1 MHAHTHTHIHTQTH
15 THTHTHTHTQHARRF
30 KIDPFWYIFRVS
42 QVLGR
47 SFLAYFKASNFS
59 FEKKEMVFFLSIFVK
74 CAAIIKHFGQGN
86 ILDVGILRSIFDAN
100 FVRTLSPCQNCDLI

>member
-1 MHAHTHTHIHTQTH
+1 MHAHTH
-15 THTHTHTHTQHARRF
+15 THTHTHTHNTHAGAKLILFGIFLESPRF
-30 KIDPFWYIFRVS
+30 YLS
-42 QVLGR
+42 R

-86 ILDVGILRSIFDAN
+86 ILDVGILRSIFDVN